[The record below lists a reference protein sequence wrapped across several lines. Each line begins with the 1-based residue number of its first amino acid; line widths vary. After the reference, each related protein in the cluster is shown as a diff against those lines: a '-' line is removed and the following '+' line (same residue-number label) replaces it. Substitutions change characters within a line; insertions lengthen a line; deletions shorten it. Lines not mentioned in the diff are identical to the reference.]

1 MMKTTHLM
9 HTVTTSR
16 LSRILSLY
24 LGSLTLLFYSVVGT
38 AQPRKQLPRSTPEA
52 EGVSSEAIL
61 RFVEAAEKSETEFHS
76 MMLLRNGKVIAEG
89 WWAPYHEDLK
99 HTMYSVT
106 KSWTSTAVGFA
117 VAEGHFSVDD
127 KVITFFPDELPDT
140 VSDHLKQLSVKNLL
154 TMTVGHD
161 PDPTFNIVSNSEN
174 WVRDFLARPIDDKP
188 GSKFLYNTTATYM
201 LSAIIQKVTGQK
213 VIDYLKPRL
222 FDPLGITDVDS
233 EVDPKGINTGGWG
246 MRVRTEDMAKL
257 GQLYLQKGMW
267 NGKQI
272 LPASWIEEATSQQIL
287 QAPDVTQTVRDS
299 SDWLQG
305 YGYQFWRTRHNAF
318 RADGAFG
325 QFIVVLPE
333 KDMVIVFTGE
343 TPDMQRQINLAWE
356 HILPGVREQ
365 PLPRSTTAQKELA
378 KKLKGLAL
386 PVPDKGVKS
395 VRETAIQDKPIVL
408 EANEF
413 GIEQIVIRSKGPV
426 YTIDIKT
433 KSDVYP
439 IGFGSGKWIFGETR
453 KHGPYLLSGAKA
465 KFEGL
470 PPFKVAGAYSW
481 KDDNTLELTLRY
493 IESPHTEKITLIFD
507 EHNPTVMI
515 INSFA
520 PESPVTILG
529 KYSRD

>member
-1 MMKTTHLM
+1 MMKTTLHFLAF
-9 HTVTTSR
+9 
-16 LSRILSLY
+16 
-24 LGSLTLLFYSVVGT
+24 LTLLFYSVVSS
-38 AQPRKQLPRSTPEA
+38 AQPGKQLPRSTPEA

-61 RFVEAAEKSETEFHS
+61 RFIDAAEKSETEFHS

-89 WWAPYHEDLK
+89 WWTPYRADLK

-106 KSWTSTAVGFA
+106 KSWTSTAIGFA
-117 VAEGHFSVDD
+117 VNEGVISVED
-127 KVITFFPDELPDT
+127 KVIEFFPDDLPDT
-140 VSDHLKQLSVKNLL
+140 VSDHLRQLTIKHLL

-161 PDPTFNIVSNSEN
+161 PDPTFNIVSSSDN
-174 WVRDFLARPIDDKP
+174 WVRDFLSKPIDNEP
-188 GSKFLYNTTATYM
+188 GSRFLYNTTATYM
-201 LSAIIQKVTGQK
+201 LSAILQKVTGQK

-222 FDPLGITDVDS
+222 FDLLGITDVDS

-246 MRVRTEDMAKL
+246 MRVRTEDMGKL

-272 LPASWIEEATSQQIL
+272 LPASWIEDATSRQIL
-287 QAPDVTQTVRDS
+287 QAPDVAQNVRDS

-356 HILPGVREQ
+356 YILPGVREQ
-365 PLPRSTTAQKELA
+365 PLPPNATAQKELA

-395 VRETAIQDKPIVL
+395 VRETVVQNKLLVL

-413 GIEQIVIRSKGPV
+413 GIEQMKIKSKGSL

-433 KSDVYP
+433 KSDVFS
-439 IGFGSGKWIFGETR
+439 ISFGSGKWALGETR
-453 KHGPYLLSGAKA
+453 KHGPYLLSNAKA

-481 KDDNTLELTLRY
+481 KDNNTLELTLRY
-493 IESPHTEKITLIFD
+493 IESPHTRKITVTFG
-507 EHNPTVMI
+507 EHNATVVFTH
-515 INSFA
+515 SFA
-520 PESPVTILG
+520 PESPVTVLG
-529 KYSRD
+529 RYSKI